1 MKKMLKSLFVLA
13 LLLVQI
19 VPALAVNAKDSG
31 SILEGTKGKIT
42 IDNAIVGQTY
52 KIYQILEL
60 ESYST
65 GKAYSYK
72 AASDKWATFIA
83 TDAKDYLS
91 VNEEGYV
98 SWVGAETD
106 ARVAAFA
113 KLALAYAKE
122 KGIEAIDSKQATTTE
137 ENVTV
142 TSVTFDELELG
153 YYLVD
158 SSTGALCSLDT
169 TDNEV
174 TIEEKNTVPS
184 VNKTVNEN
192 GQYGKENN
200 ATIGDTVEFK
210 TEITVGKGSQ
220 SYVLHDTMSKGL
232 TLNEDSFVIT
242 AKKSDGT
249 VVTAEEDSDYEIKAT
264 PDTGDTFTIVFDDEF
279 TTEVGVNGKITVTY
293 TALLNDEAEI
303 ADTANTN
310 NTNLTYGDNNRVES
324 TPTKTYTYEFDI
336 VKTTSDATVLPGA
349 EFELYKKVTVENKEV
364 KQVIKVGFV
373 ETNKDGV
380 NIYRVLE
387 NQNATGVA
395 IAAGV
400 ARVEGLDAG
409 TYYLSE
415 TKIPD
420 GYNKLA
426 KDPEITLTG
435 NNTAKVET
443 NKYKEGGLQV
453 INLTGSELPHTG
465 GMGTVLFI
473 VIGSLMVLGFG
484 VLLVTKLRMS
494 KVAL

>member
-13 LLLVQI
+13 LLLVQV
-19 VPALAVNAKDSG
+19 VPMLTVNAKQVNSG
-31 SILEGTKGKIT
+31 SILEETKGKIT

-60 ESYST
+60 ESYSE

-72 AASDKWATFIA
+72 AASEKWATFIA
-83 TDAKDYLS
+83 TDAKDYLKA
-91 VNEEGYV
+91 NTEGYV
-98 SWVGAETD
+98 SWIGEETD
-106 ARVAAFA
+106 SRVAAFA
-113 KLALAYAKE
+113 KLALAYAKANN
-122 KGIEAIDSKQATTTE
+122 ISAIDSKQATTE
-137 ENVTV
+137 EEGVTV
-142 TSVTFDELELG
+142 TTVTFENLELG

-158 SSTGALCSLDT
+158 STTGALCSLDT

-174 TIEEKNTVPS
+174 IISEKNTVPS
-184 VNKTVNEN
+184 VDKTVKEN

-210 TEITVGKGSQ
+210 TEITVGAGAQ

-232 TLNEDSFVIT
+232 TLNDGSFEVT
-242 AKKSDGT
+242 AKKADGT
-249 VVTAEEDSDYEIKAT
+249 VVTVETGDYEVKET
-264 PDTGDTFTIVFDDEF
+264 PDAGDTFTIVFSDEF
-279 TTEVGVNGKITVTY
+279 VTEVGANGTITVTY

-303 ADTANTN
+303 ADDKNIN
-310 NTNLTYGDNNRVES
+310 NTNLTYGDNNKVES
-324 TPTKTYTYEFDI
+324 SPTYTYTYEFDI

-349 EFELYKKVTVENKEV
+349 EFELYKYVTVEDKQV

-373 ETNKDGV
+373 ETRDGV
-380 NIYRVLE
+380 NIYRVLDD
-387 NQNATGVA
+387 QSATGVA

-409 TYYLSE
+409 TYYLEE

-426 KDPEITLTG
+426 EDPTITLTG
-435 NNTAKVET
+435 NNTATVEN
-443 NKYKEGGLQV
+443 NKWTSGGLQV
-453 INLTGSELPHTG
+453 INLTGNELPHTG

-473 VIGSLMVLGFG
+473 LIGSLMVLGFG

>member
-19 VPALAVNAKDSG
+19 VPALAVNAEQANSG
-31 SILEGTKGKIT
+31 SILERTKGKIT

-72 AASDKWATFIA
+72 AASDEWATFIA
-83 TDAKDYLS
+83 TDAKDYLIA
-91 VNEEGYV
+91 NTEGYV

-174 TIEEKNTVPS
+174 KIEEKNTVPT
-184 VNKTVNEN
+184 VDKTVNEN

-210 TEITVGKGSQ
+210 TEITVGKGAQ

-249 VVTAEEDSDYEIKAT
+249 VVTVETSDYEIKAT
-264 PDTGDTFTIVFDDEF
+264 PDTGDTFTIVFADEF

-303 ADTANTN
+303 AVTPNTN
-310 NTNLTYGDNNRVES
+310 NTNLTYGDNKRVES

-336 VKTTSDATVLPGA
+336 VKTTSDKTVLNGA
-349 EFELYKKVTVENKEV
+349 EFELYKKLTVENKEV

-373 ETNKDGV
+373 ETKDGV
-380 NIYRVLE
+380 NIYRVLDD
-387 NQNATGVA
+387 QNATGVA

-409 TYYLSE
+409 TYYLEE

-426 KDPEITLTG
+426 DDPKITLTG

>member
-13 LLLVQI
+13 LLLVQV
-19 VPALAVNAKDSG
+19 VPMLTVNAKQVNSG
-31 SILEGTKGKIT
+31 SILEETKGKIT

-60 ESYST
+60 ESYSE

-72 AASDKWATFIA
+72 AASEKWATFIA
-83 TDAKDYLS
+83 TDAKDYLKA
-91 VNEEGYV
+91 NTEGYV
-98 SWVGAETD
+98 SWIGEETD
-106 ARVAAFA
+106 SRVAAFA
-113 KLALAYAKE
+113 KLALAYAKANN
-122 KGIEAIDSKQATTTE
+122 ISAIDSKQATTE
-137 ENVTV
+137 EEGVTV
-142 TSVTFDELELG
+142 TTVTFENLELG

-158 SSTGALCSLDT
+158 STTGALCSLDT

-174 TIEEKNTVPS
+174 IISEKNTVPS
-184 VNKTVNEN
+184 VDKKVNEN

-210 TEITVGKGSQ
+210 TEITVGAGAQ

-232 TLNEDSFVIT
+232 TLNDGSFEVT
-242 AKKSDGT
+242 AKKADGT
-249 VVTAEEDSDYEIKAT
+249 VVTVETGDYEVKET
-264 PDTGDTFTIVFDDEF
+264 PDAGDTFTIVFSDEF
-279 TTEVGVNGKITVTY
+279 VTKVGANGTITVTY

-303 ADTANTN
+303 ADDKNIN
-310 NTNLTYGDNNRVES
+310 NTNLTYGDNNKVES
-324 TPTKTYTYEFDI
+324 SPTYTYTYEFDI

-349 EFELYKKVTVENKEV
+349 EFELYKYVTVEDKQV

-373 ETNKDGV
+373 ETRDGV
-380 NIYRVLE
+380 NIYRVLDD
-387 NQNATGVA
+387 QSATGVA

-409 TYYLSE
+409 TYYLEE

-426 KDPEITLTG
+426 EDPTITLTG
-435 NNTAKVET
+435 NNTATVEN
-443 NKYKEGGLQV
+443 NKWTSGGLQV
-453 INLTGSELPHTG
+453 INLTGNELPHTG

-473 VIGSLMVLGFG
+473 LIGSLMVLGFG

>member
-19 VPALAVNAKDSG
+19 VPALAVNAEQANSG
-31 SILEGTKGKIT
+31 SILERTKGKIT

-72 AASDKWATFIA
+72 AASDEWATFIA
-83 TDAKDYLS
+83 TDAKDYLKA
-91 VNEEGYV
+91 NTEGYV

-137 ENVTV
+137 ANVTV

-174 TIEEKNTVPS
+174 KIEEKNTVPT
-184 VNKTVNEN
+184 VDKTVNEN

-210 TEITVGKGSQ
+210 TEITVGKGAQ

-249 VVTAEEDSDYEIKAT
+249 VVTVETSDYEIKAT
-264 PDTGDTFTIVFDDEF
+264 PDTGDTFTIVFADEF

-303 ADTANTN
+303 AVTPNTN
-310 NTNLTYGDNNRVES
+310 NTNLTYGDNKRVES

-336 VKTTSDATVLPGA
+336 VKTTSDKTVLNGA
-349 EFELYKKVTVENKEV
+349 EFELYKKLTVENKEV

-373 ETNKDGV
+373 ETKDGV
-380 NIYRVLE
+380 NIYRVLDD
-387 NQNATGVA
+387 QNATGVA

-409 TYYLSE
+409 TYYLEE

-426 KDPEITLTG
+426 DDPKITLTG

>member
-72 AASDKWATFIA
+72 AASDEWATFIA
-83 TDAKDYLS
+83 TDGKDYLKA
-91 VNEEGYV
+91 NTEGYV

-113 KLALAYAKE
+113 KLALAYATKN
-122 KGIEAIDSKQATTTE
+122 GIEAIDSKQATTTE
-137 ENVTV
+137 ANVTV

-174 TIEEKNTVPS
+174 KIEEKNTVPT
-184 VNKTVNEN
+184 VDKTVNEN

-210 TEITVGKGSQ
+210 TEITVGKGAQ

-232 TLNEDSFVIT
+232 TLNEDSFEIT

-249 VVTAEEDSDYEIKAT
+249 VVTVETSDYEIKAT
-264 PDTGDTFTIVFDDEF
+264 PDTGDTFTIVFADEF

-303 ADTANTN
+303 AVTPNTN
-310 NTNLTYGDNNRVES
+310 NTNLTYGDNKRVES

-336 VKTTSDATVLPGA
+336 VKTTSDKTVLNGA
-349 EFELYKKVTVENKEV
+349 EFELYKKLIVENKEV

-373 ETNKDGV
+373 ETKDGV
-380 NIYRVLE
+380 NIYRVLDD
-387 NQNATGVA
+387 QNATGVA

-426 KDPEITLTG
+426 DDPKITLTG

-443 NKYKEGGLQV
+443 NKYVEGGLQV

>member
-1 MKKMLKSLFVLA
+1 MKKMLKSLFVLV

-19 VPALAVNAKDSG
+19 IPALTVNAEQVNSG
-31 SILEGTKGKIT
+31 SILEETKGKIT
-42 IDNAIVGQTY
+42 IDNAIVGQSY
-52 KIYQILEL
+52 SIYRILEL

-72 AASDKWATFIA
+72 VDSNWTEFVKTAE
-83 TDAKDYLS
+83 AKEYLH

-98 SWVGAETD
+98 SWVGEETD

-113 KLALAYAKE
+113 KLALEYAKNNN
-122 KGIEAIDSKQATTTE
+122 ISAIDSKEAKTEE

-142 TSVTFDELELG
+142 TTITFEELELG

-158 SSTGALCSLDT
+158 STTGALCSLDT

-174 TIEEKNTVPS
+174 TISEKNTVPT
-184 VNKTVNEN
+184 VDKTVKEN

-210 TEITVGKGSQ
+210 TEITVGSGAQ

-232 TLNEDSFVIT
+232 SLNDGSFEVT
-242 AKKSDGT
+242 AKKADGT
-249 VVTAEEDSDYEIKAT
+249 AVTVETGDYKVKET
-264 PDTGDTFTIVFDDEF
+264 PDAGDTFTIVFSDEF
-279 TTEVGVNGKITVTY
+279 VTEVGASGTITVTY

-303 ADTANTN
+303 ADDKNIN
-310 NTNLTYGDNNRVES
+310 NTNLTYGDNNKVES
-324 TPTKTYTYEFDI
+324 SPTYTYTYEFDI

-349 EFELYKKVTVENKEV
+349 EFELYKYVTVEDKKV

-373 ETNKDGV
+373 ETKDGV
-380 NIYRVLE
+380 NIYRVLDD
-387 NQNATGVA
+387 QSATGVA

-409 TYYLSE
+409 TYYLEE

-426 KDPEITLTG
+426 EDPTITLSG
-435 NNTAKVET
+435 NNTATVEN
-443 NKYKEGGLQV
+443 NKWTSGGLQV
-453 INLTGSELPHTG
+453 INLTGNELPHTG

-473 VIGSLMVLGFG
+473 LIGSLMVLGFG

>member
-1 MKKMLKSLFVLA
+1 
-13 LLLVQI
+13 
-19 VPALAVNAKDSG
+19 
-31 SILEGTKGKIT
+31 
-42 IDNAIVGQTY
+42 
-52 KIYQILEL
+52 
-60 ESYST
+60 
-65 GKAYSYK
+65 
-72 AASDKWATFIA
+72 
-83 TDAKDYLS
+83 
-91 VNEEGYV
+91 
-98 SWVGAETD
+98 
-106 ARVAAFA
+106 
-113 KLALAYAKE
+113 
-122 KGIEAIDSKQATTTE
+122 
-137 ENVTV
+137 
-142 TSVTFDELELG
+142 
-153 YYLVD
+153 
-158 SSTGALCSLDT
+158 
-169 TDNEV
+169 
-174 TIEEKNTVPS
+174 
-184 VNKTVNEN
+184 
-192 GQYGKENN
+192 
-200 ATIGDTVEFK
+200 
-210 TEITVGKGSQ
+210 
-220 SYVLHDTMSKGL
+220 MSKGL
-232 TLNEDSFVIT
+232 TLNEDSFEIT

-249 VVTAEEDSDYEIKAT
+249 VVTAEKNSDYEIKDT
-264 PDTGDTFTIVFDDEF
+264 PDAGDTFTIAFADEF
-279 TTEVGVNGKITVTY
+279 TTEVGVNGVITVTY

-303 ADTANTN
+303 ADTPNTN
-310 NTNLTYGDNNRVES
+310 DTNLTYGDNNKVES

-349 EFELYKKVTVENKEV
+349 EFELYKKVTVENKQV

-373 ETNKDGV
+373 ETKDGV
-380 NIYRVLE
+380 NIYRVLDD
-387 NQNATGVA
+387 QNATGVA

-400 ARVEGLDAG
+400 ARIEGLDAG